1 MNARICVEHGI
12 EKSNFRRPHLIMPKE
27 FGGMSHDAWSKFQY
41 IVKSPQSVMTT
52 ATNFLSRVHS
62 PRASRPVE

>member
-27 FGGMSHDAWSKFQY
+27 FGGMSHDAWSKFN
-41 IVKSPQSVMTT
+41 IS
-52 ATNFLSRVHS
+52 LSLLS
-62 PRASRPVE
+62 QP